1 MRFRL
6 LTPPAAEPL
15 TTGDLMAFAR
25 VDADPGDGVL
35 QRVLLAAR
43 ERVER
48 DTGLALITQT
58 WVAVLDRWPTTPPPD
73 DRFPIRGEGGLA
85 GGWWEGVRD
94 GPVTLLSPYG
104 VIEITR
110 RPFQSVVAFQVRDA
124 TTAFQSVDGA
134 TYYVEV
140 SDGMG
145 RIARKPGAVWP
156 LVVAGMADAI
166 EITVKLGFG
175 DAAED
180 VPSELQTA
188 ILMLAAH
195 WHETREP
202 VVEGRL
208 GAVPH
213 HVGAI
218 LQSWQ
223 GRRLR

>member
-6 LTPPAAEPL
+6 LTPPAAEPVIAS
-15 TTGDLMAFAR
+15 DLMAFAR
-25 VDADPGDGVL
+25 IDTDPGDGVL

-58 WVAVLDRWPTTPPPD
+58 WVAVLDRWPMAPAPD
-73 DRFPIRGEGGLA
+73 ER
-85 GGWWEGVRD
+85 WWDGVRE
-94 GPVTLLSPYG
+94 GPVALLSPFG

-110 RPFQSVVAFQVRDA
+110 RPFQSLMSFQVRDA
-124 TTAFQSVDGA
+124 TTAFQSVDSS
-134 TYYVEV
+134 TYFIDV
-140 SDGMG
+140 SDDMG

-175 DAAED
+175 DA
-180 VPSELQTA
+180 PSSAPAELQTA
-188 ILMLAAH
+188 ILMLASH
-195 WHETREP
+195 WYETREL
-202 VVEGRL
+202 VGEGRF
-208 GAVPH
+208 GAVPE
-213 HVGAI
+213 HVRSI